1 MTPSCASVSPAAQKS
16 EFPAFRFWV
25 TALNPSNRALGG
37 CNPRL
42 PQVKPPGAAGRALH
56 PVPSGTPE
64 TCPSQKCSS
73 RSIPLGMCCKTK
85 AVAEFCS
92 SAGREERNL
101 LGNKI
106 SSLPWSLRVLAGSG
120 AVVTSLTAPF
130 VVFQPLEFVF
140 LQTRLCPILF
150 YSKLF
155 RPVLGSLS
163 LRAHQ
168 PKNPDLSGVVT
179 SPT

>member
-1 MTPSCASVSPAAQKS
+1 MTPSCASVSPAAQRS
-16 EFPAFRFWV
+16 ECPAFSFWV

-37 CNPRL
+37 CIPHL

-73 RSIPLGMCCKTK
+73 RSILLGMCCKTK

-92 SAGREERNL
+92 SAGREEQNL
-101 LGNKI
+101 MGNKI
-106 SSLPWSLRVLAGSG
+106 NSLPWSLRVLAGSG
-120 AVVTSLTAPF
+120 AAVTSLTAPF

-140 LQTRLCPILF
+140 KIIFLQTRFCPILF
-150 YSKLF
+150 YAKLF
-155 RPVLGSLS
+155 RPGAASAWVTLS
-163 LRAHQ
+163 PCMSIQ
-168 PKNPDLSGVVT
+168 ES
-179 SPT
+179 